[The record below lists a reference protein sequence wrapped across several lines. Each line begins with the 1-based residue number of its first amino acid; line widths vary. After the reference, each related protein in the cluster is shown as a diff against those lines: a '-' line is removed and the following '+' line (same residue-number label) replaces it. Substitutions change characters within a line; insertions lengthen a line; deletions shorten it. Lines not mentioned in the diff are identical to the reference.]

1 MHNIQLILLTLKDC
15 YYHKAAWSLSMPI
28 LKFVYSSFFL
38 SNSMVYSRA
47 LKKNMIKPT
56 VYENFNVFCLNDRQS
71 SLTTQQHKNK
81 YSANTDLNI
90 KK

>member
-1 MHNIQLILLTLKDC
+1 
-15 YYHKAAWSLSMPI
+15 
-28 LKFVYSSFFL
+28 
-38 SNSMVYSRA
+38 
-47 LKKNMIKPT
+47 MIKPT